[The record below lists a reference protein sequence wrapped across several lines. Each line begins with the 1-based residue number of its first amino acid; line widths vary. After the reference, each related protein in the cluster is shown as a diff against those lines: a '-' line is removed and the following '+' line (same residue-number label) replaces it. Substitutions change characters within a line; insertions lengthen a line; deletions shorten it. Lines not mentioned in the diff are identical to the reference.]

1 MSVVRRCASRNQV
14 IAHSGLNAS
23 ASTPTFNTLL
33 PCASS
38 PGSRGPG
45 NCWRWQSPGV
55 GLEATAASRTWSPVR
70 CTQSPAVVSRAMPL
84 AEGQIWVVGDA
95 ASLHAALAG
104 VMAGVAFTG
113 LVLFMQSPPP
123 EHLSE
128 RRQLAYELGLRHL
141 FVAFFS
147 LLIASL
153 LYGITA
159 GYKADLLLP
168 SIVVVPASVGFAMA
182 VSHLT
187 VAMTWM
193 AARYSKEA
201 LPTARKCA
209 VGVMFLGG
217 LVVADTAGDV
227 LPRLG
232 CSSWELSFTA
242 LGLISIPAVL
252 LALPYGRIKDDEMRS
267 RNHSARAAVA
277 VILSVS
283 VAVFAAYTMV
293 DDTST
298 LVTGLNLATWQRHI
312 VVATAA
318 TALLATLTGL
328 VFLARSLPASVPA
341 VDDPS
346 SVAPSTSAQ

>member
-1 MSVVRRCASRNQV
+1 MAANGMC
-14 IAHSGLNAS
+14 S
-23 ASTPTFNTLL
+23 AVTRSET
-33 PCASS
+33 
-38 PGSRGPG
+38 
-45 NCWRWQSPGV
+45 
-55 GLEATAASRTWSPVR
+55 
-70 CTQSPAVVSRAMPL
+70 PAVVSSAML
-84 AEGQIWVVGDA
+84 LTGGQVWVVGDA
-95 ASLHAALAG
+95 AALHAALAG

-123 EHLSE
+123 KHLSE
-128 RRQLAYELGLRHL
+128 RKQLAYELGLRHL

-159 GYKADLLLP
+159 GYKPDLLLP

-227 LPRLG
+227 LPRVG
-232 CSSWELSFTA
+232 GGAWELPFTA
-242 LGLISIPAVL
+242 LGLIAVPAVL
-252 LALPYGRIKDDEMRS
+252 LSLPKGRLEDDKMRS
-267 RNHSARAAVA
+267 RNHSARVAIA
-277 VILSVS
+277 VILGVS
-283 VAVFAAYTMV
+283 VVVFAAYTMV

-298 LVTGLNLATWQRHI
+298 LVTGLGLTTWQHNIVLATM
-312 VVATAA
+312 AA
-318 TALLATLTGL
+318 ALLATLTGL
-328 VFLARSLPASVPA
+328 VFLARSVPASVPA
-341 VDDPS
+341 VADP
-346 SVAPSTSAQ
+346 TSHRSPRVRTQRWSRTPQRVSPLPARRDRRARSG